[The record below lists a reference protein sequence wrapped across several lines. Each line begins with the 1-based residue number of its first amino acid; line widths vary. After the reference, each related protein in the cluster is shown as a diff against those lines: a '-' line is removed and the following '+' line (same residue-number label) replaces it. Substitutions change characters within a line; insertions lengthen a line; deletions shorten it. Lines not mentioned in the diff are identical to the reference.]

1 MAKPTI
7 GADFAK
13 KEIVVDDTTVTLQIW
28 DTAGQERFQSLG
40 YAFYRGADCCCLVY
54 DITNAKSFES
64 LAKWKQTFLDNAAP
78 NDPSNFPFFLLGNKI
93 DMESSRAIQKDKV
106 TQWCK
111 SSGDIPHLETSAKEA
126 QNVEEAFHDMARKA
140 MKQSSE
146 NRIFMPDSLAKAGGT
161 VRLSSKVNNEPVKKK
176 KCKC

>member
-13 KEIVVDDTTVTLQIW
+13 KEIKIDDTAVTLQIW

-54 DITNAKSFES
+54 DMTNAKSFES

-78 NDPSNFPFFLLGNKI
+78 NEPQNFPFFLLGNKS
-93 DMESSRAIQKDKV
+93 DLESSRSVQKEKV
-106 TQWCK
+106 DEWCK
-111 SSGDIPHLETSAKEA
+111 TSGDIPHLETSAKEST
-126 QNVEEAFHDMARKA
+126 NVDAAFYEMAKKA
-140 MKQSSE
+140 M
-146 NRIFMPDSLAKAGGT
+146 
-161 VRLSSKVNNEPVKKK
+161 
-176 KCKC
+176 